1 MRAMN
6 TTRTL
11 SLLLGTALLSLALF
25 AGPAFATDTADTA
38 DGVELLAQDA
48 ELAVEG
54 ETTRRELADSPRN
67 RMGLLLYGA
76 LFAGAW
82 FGWVGMRRQLKG
94 EHPKASGEFRWR

>member
-1 MRAMN
+1 MRVMN
-6 TTRTL
+6 LTRIL
-11 SLLLGTALLSLALF
+11 STLLGTALLSLALF
-25 AGPAFATDTADTA
+25 AGPALAVDPAPVA

-82 FGWVGMRRQLKG
+82 FAWVGMRRQLKG